1 VITDGFDFIAAMFGI
16 CGILVAF
23 ERHYHSRFFKWFPSI
38 VLVMFASMAL
48 YTAGAWEMTNDV
60 RAARATVRDNL
71 IPAMLFLMSLRFNL
85 VVIRRLGARL
95 IALCL
100 ASTLSIM
107 IGFIVVHELMSGY
120 LGDETPLTFA
130 TMSAGWTGG
139 TQNFVA
145 VKEALSVTDAA
156 MTYTLLMGALC
167 YTVWLVI
174 IIALKPFKERFAS
187 FLRADDSGL
196 AEVLD
201 GIGDIDVKETVDTQ
215 SLMLMLG
222 LSLVVAS
229 IANHV
234 GSALAG
240 AGLLNPMI
248 WAIIVSSVL
257 GMIAAPGRLGRSSG
271 SDEVSSV
278 MLYVIVALIGAEVSL
293 GAIAEAPMYILSGF
307 MILAVHAMLLLTV
320 ARAMKLNL
328 HLAAI
333 ASIANIGSAPSAAV
347 VGAAYG
353 RNLVP
358 IAIIMAL
365 IGSMIGSF
373 VGLTVS
379 EILLWLGAANGDIP
393 DLM

>member
-1 VITDGFDFIAAMFGI
+1 MFGL
-16 CGILVAF
+16 CGVFVWA
-23 ERHYHSRFFKWFPSI
+23 ERRYRIRFFRWFPSI
-38 VLVMFASMAL
+38 VLVMFGSMAL
-48 YTAGAWEMTNDV
+48 YTAGAWEMTEEV
-60 RAARATVRDNL
+60 RNARMTVRDNL

-85 VVIRRLGARL
+85 VVIRKLGARM

-100 ASTLSIM
+100 VSTLSIM
-107 IGFIVVHELMSGY
+107 VAFVIVHELMSGF

-167 YTVWLVI
+167 YSVWLVVI
-174 IIALKPFKERFAS
+174 IGLKPFREKFDR
-187 FLRADDSGL
+187 FLRPNDSGL
-196 AEVLD
+196 DEVLAELD
-201 GIGDIDVKETVDTQ
+201 EAGAVGPIDTRA
-215 SLMLMLG
+215 LLLMLG

-229 IANHV
+229 LSTHT
-234 GSALAG
+234 GSALANTG
-240 AGLLNPMI
+240 FLNPMI
-248 WAIIVSSVL
+248 WTIIVASLL
-257 GMIAAPGRLGRSSG
+257 GMVAAPTSLGRAAG
-271 SDEVSSV
+271 SDEISGI

-293 GAIAEAPMYILSGF
+293 SAISQAPMYIVSGF
-307 MILAVHAMLLLTV
+307 MILAVHAVLLLPM
-320 ARAMKLNL
+320 ARLLRMNL
-328 HLAAI
+328 HLVGI

-358 IAIIMAL
+358 LAVMMAL
-365 IGSMIGSF
+365 IGSMLGSF

-379 EILLWLGAANGDIP
+379 EILLWLS
-393 DLM
+393 